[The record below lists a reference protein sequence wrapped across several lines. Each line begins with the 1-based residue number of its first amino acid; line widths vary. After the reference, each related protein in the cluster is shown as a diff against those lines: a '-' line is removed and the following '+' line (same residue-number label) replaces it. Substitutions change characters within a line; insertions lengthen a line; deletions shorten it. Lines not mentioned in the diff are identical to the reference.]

1 MIKNKTQLIKNG
13 KTAKEKKVRRDLLKI
28 LEKVVESV
36 NPEKIIKDN
45 VVLRNG
51 KLFIKSPSF
60 SPFKKGGSKGGFD
73 LKNYKNIYVVG
84 AGKATYFMAR
94 ALEGILGKQIKEG
107 LINVTKIFGR
117 KLSHIKI
124 NLASH
129 PIPNK
134 SGVLGAQKIVKILKK
149 AQKDDLIIA
158 LISGGGSALLP
169 LPAPG
174 ISLSDI
180 IKISDLLIRSRA
192 PIDEINVIR
201 KHVSQ
206 IKGGQLARLSYPAT
220 LVSLYISD
228 VVGDDLSVIAS
239 GLTSPDLSTYVQAIS
254 ILKKYKLWGKTPQ
267 SIKKHLQKGARGG
280 ITETPKPNDVVFRN
294 GKIHNFILASGKIA
308 LEKATLVAKKLSY
321 HVFPLT
327 SFLEGEVHEVSKVFL
342 SFAYEIQKYNSRIKP
357 ALILASGETTLN
369 LTGRGQGGRNQ
380 ELVMAS
386 IPKLKEG
393 ITLVSFGTDGVDGR
407 TKVPV
412 AGGVASFSTKKKSEK
427 LNLDI
432 NKFLAENSSYDYL
445 KKLGELIKTGYTG
458 TNVGDLV
465 LVAIV

>member
-1 MIKNKTQLIKNG
+1 MIKNKLQLIKNG
-13 KTAKEKKVRRDLLKI
+13 KTGQEKKVRRDLLEI
-28 LEKVVESV
+28 LEKVIESV

-51 KLFIKSPSF
+51 KLIISDKIFNL
-60 SPFKKGGSKGGFD
+60 KK
-73 LKNYKNIYVVG
+73 YKNIYVVG

-94 ALEGILGKQIKEG
+94 AFENVLGEKIKEG
-107 LINVTKIFGR
+107 LINIPKVLGK
-117 KLSHIKI
+117 KLAYVEI

-149 AQKDDLIIA
+149 AQKDDLVIA

-174 ISLSDI
+174 ISLADK

-192 PIDEINVIR
+192 SIDEINVVR
-201 KHVSQ
+201 KHISQ

-239 GLTSPDLSTYVQAIS
+239 GLTSPDSSTFAQAIV
-254 ILKKYKLWGKTPQ
+254 ILKKYKMWKGTPK
-267 SIKKHLQKGARGG
+267 SIKRYLKKGTRGE
-280 ITETPKPNDVVFRN
+280 IAETPKPNDIIFRK

-308 LEKATLVAKKLSY
+308 LEKATLKAKKLGY
-321 HVFPLT
+321 HVLPLT

-342 SFAYEIQKYNSRIKP
+342 SFAYEIQKYNSLIKKP
-357 ALILASGETTLN
+357 VLILASGETTLN

-386 IPKLKEG
+386 VPRLKEG
-393 ITLVSFGTDGVDGR
+393 ITFVSFGTDGIDGR
-407 TKVPV
+407 TEVPV
-412 AGGVASFSTKKKSEK
+412 AGGIASFSTKTKSKK

-432 NKFLAENSSYDYL
+432 NKFLATNSSYAYL

-458 TNVGDLV
+458 TNVGDV
-465 LVAIV
+465 VMVAVA